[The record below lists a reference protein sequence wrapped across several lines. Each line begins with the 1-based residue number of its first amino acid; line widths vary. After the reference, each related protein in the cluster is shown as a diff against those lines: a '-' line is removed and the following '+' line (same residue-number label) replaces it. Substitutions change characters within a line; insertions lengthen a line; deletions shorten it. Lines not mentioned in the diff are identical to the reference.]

1 MNKINSLTQYIVYI
15 YKCNI
20 LYIVYKIIK
29 LIGGIALI
37 KQFLKRLF
45 CKHEWEEIEGS
56 RHMIH
61 GGMST
66 GANFK
71 CNKCGK
77 VIWSDIFARTVN
89 K

>member
-1 MNKINSLTQYIVYI
+1 M
-15 YKCNI
+15 
-20 LYIVYKIIK
+20 
-29 LIGGIALI
+29 I
-37 KQFLKRLF
+37 KQFLKGLF
-45 CKHEWEEIEGS
+45 CKHEWKEIEGS

-61 GGMST
+61 GGMSK

>member
-1 MNKINSLTQYIVYI
+1 M
-15 YKCNI
+15 
-20 LYIVYKIIK
+20 YKIIS

-61 GGMST
+61 AGMSKV
-66 GANFK
+66 ADFK

-77 VIWSDIFARTVN
+77 VIWSDIFARKVN

>member
-1 MNKINSLTQYIVYI
+1 MVCLHKA
-15 YKCNI
+15 NI
-20 LYIVYKIIK
+20 PYIVYKIIS

-45 CKHEWEEIEGS
+45 CKHEWEEIDGS
-56 RHMIH
+56 RHMIYD
-61 GGMST
+61 GMSK
-66 GANFK
+66 GAKFK

-77 VIWSDIFARTVN
+77 VIWSNIFARKVS

>member
-1 MNKINSLTQYIVYI
+1 MLI
-15 YKCNI
+15 YYI
-20 LYIVYKIIK
+20 LYIKKIIK

-56 RHMIH
+56 RHMIYD
-61 GGMST
+61 GMSK
-66 GANFK
+66 GAKFT

-77 VIWSDIFARTVN
+77 VIWSNIFSRKVS